1 MGLLNKYKIVLND
14 KTNLQTGLNEIY
26 HELDFLINQIQEEY
40 TKLSENTSLA
50 DMSMDDKSEYAK
62 SVHNLLVDKAN
73 VMKLKIEVQKI
84 VTEVLKTG
92 GNEISALNNMKS
104 AKSVGAIDTKS
115 LQKWLTSANKEIPK
129 ETETPNEVE
138 TMVYNL

>member
-1 MGLLNKYKIVLND
+1 MVLLNKYKIVLND
-14 KTNLQTGLNEIY
+14 KVNLQTGLNEIY
-26 HELDFLINQIQEEY
+26 HELDFLINQIQDEY

-50 DMSMDDKSEYAK
+50 DMTMGDKSEYAK

-92 GNEISALNNMKS
+92 GNEISALNSMKKG
-104 AKSVGAIDTKS
+104 KSVEAIDIKAI
-115 LQKWLTSANKEIPK
+115 QKMIVSTEKEAQNEE
-129 ETETPNEVE
+129 ETV
-138 TMVYNL
+138 VYKF

>member
-40 TKLSENTSLA
+40 TKLAESTSLA
-50 DMSMDDKSEYAK
+50 DMPMGEKSEYAK

-73 VMKLKIEVQKI
+73 VFKLKIEVQKI
-84 VTEVLKTG
+84 VTEVLKAG
-92 GNEISALNNMKS
+92 GNEMVALDSMK
-104 AKSVGAIDTKS
+104 KNKS
-115 LQKWLTSANKEIPK
+115 LTAFDPKAIQKMINSVSQNE
-129 ETETPNEVE
+129 ETNEETLI
-138 TMVYNL
+138 YNT